1 MGYSACMGQG
11 QSKQVEAVKKFVSGY
26 DVFLSPSTGGFC
38 FVRPYI
44 GMVSIEN
51 VAQAL
56 LALTTHEHGFN
67 RNQYVNCLATLS

>member
-1 MGYSACMGQG
+1 MGCSACMGQG
-11 QSKQVEAVKKFVSGY
+11 QSKQVEAVKNFVSGH

-38 FVRPYI
+38 FVR